1 MRRSMPV
8 SYAALL
14 PPFVRR
20 RTRTSLFCAA
30 LLVIIGFTVLH
41 DPSARRSSSAEPG
54 MPFLEVINF
63 PWPQSTRKPPTRP
76 TSGRLTAGG
85 ALDDFVPDAKDGG
98 GDGGAID
105 ELPEIPPTLQTDEDY
120 NDEYVGGEGTL
131 PAHAFRPDGLLV
143 TNPDGPHPIY
153 ELVARAEKAWAEKHR
168 RASRTLDE
176 AVEEYEKRYRRPPP
190 LGFNHW

>member
-1 MRRSMPV
+1 MMPV

-30 LLVIIGFTVLH
+30 LLVLIGFTVLH
-41 DPSARRSSSAEPG
+41 DPSSQRSDAESSG
-54 MPFLEVINF
+54 GKPFLEVINF

-85 ALDDFVPDAKDGG
+85 ALDDFVPDAEGG
-98 GDGGAID
+98 GGVVD
-105 ELPEIPPTLQTDEDY
+105 ELPEIPPTLQTDKDEDY
-120 NDEYVGGEGTL
+120 NDAYVGGGDAL

-143 TNPDGPHPIY
+143 TNPDGAHPIY

-176 AVEEYEKRYRRPPP
+176 AVEEYERRYRRPPP